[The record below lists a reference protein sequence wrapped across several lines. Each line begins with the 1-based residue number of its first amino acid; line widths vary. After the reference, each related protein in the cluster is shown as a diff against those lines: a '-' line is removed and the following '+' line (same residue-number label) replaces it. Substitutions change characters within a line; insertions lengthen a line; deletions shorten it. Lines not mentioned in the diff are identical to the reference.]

1 MIVTYQQD
9 NRYSAAVA
17 GGGVVCYQLPR
28 AAAAAAICDAL
39 GVNLTEANRLLDNPA
54 SPAEWRATFSAA
66 VAADLESLSD
76 EVETLADRERAEK
89 LAARITTL
97 GEMLAEIHAQQTE
110 ANRLA
115 AEANKLAADKLAA
128 DQRQA
133 KEREAIAS
141 KQRLLAEQQQA
152 RAAEEQRKRR
162 DLRAVRNSDG
172 TVDLTE
178 ADFAKTGTQVIK
190 VRRLVAR
197 YKANEV
203 LPPEVAA
210 MLK

>member
-1 MIVTYQQD
+1 MIVTYHHLPD
-9 NRYSAAVA
+9 NRFSAAVA
-17 GGGVVCYQLPR
+17 GGGVIAYALPR

-39 GVNLTEANRLLDNPA
+39 GVNLAEANRLLDTPA
-54 SPAEWRATFSAA
+54 SPAEWRATFSEA
-66 VAADLESLSD
+66 VAADLESLND
-76 EVETLADRERAEK
+76 EVETLNDRERADK

-133 KEREAIAS
+133 KQREAVAS
-141 KQRLLAEQQQA
+141 QQRLLAEQQQR

-162 DLRAVRNSDG
+162 DLRAVRNTDG

-178 ADFAKTGTQVIK
+178 ADETKSGNQTIK

-197 YKANEV
+197 YKASEV
-203 LPPEVAA
+203 PPEIAA
-210 MLK
+210 ML